1 MLEDYD
7 HFNPA
12 CHLAPV
18 GSPLVIKVKG
28 PYTRICPEGKLENLH
43 LEIPQQVKV
52 KRVRHIRSKNDE
64 MVYQEPDG
72 TLLYGRFEW
81 THA

>member
-1 MLEDYD
+1 MGEYD

-28 PYTRICPEGKLENLH
+28 PYRRISAEGVLEHLDLTIPEQIH
-43 LEIPQQVKV
+43 V
-52 KRVRHIRSKNDE
+52 KRIKHIESKNDE

-72 TLLYGRFEW
+72 SLIYGRFEW
-81 THA
+81 THR